1 MHNAQ
6 HLPAGRQ
13 EIPNHKSRLLEFRA
27 WGLISH
33 WELVIGV
40 FTTHYILHTIY
51 DILKPMDATPHPKH
65 SHLKLKLCVS
75 GAAETGHCGPNA
87 LDLAKELGREIAR
100 ANAVLVSGAT
110 TGFPL
115 WATIGAKE
123 AGGIT
128 IGLSPAASEQEH
140 IEVYKLPVDYLDVIA
155 YTGFGYS
162 GRNLLLTRA
171 SDAVFVGCGR
181 IGTINEF
188 TVAFEDRKPIG
199 ILEGD
204 WETDEVIKMIL
215 EKAHRPNDKI
225 IFDSSPKALVARVVE
240 LVKRDKERY
249 SYLYE
254 SRLVQ

>member
-1 MHNAQ
+1 MENQ
-6 HLPAGRQ
+6 L
-13 EIPNHKSRLLEFRA
+13 N
-27 WGLISH
+27 
-33 WELVIGV
+33 
-40 FTTHYILHTIY
+40 
-51 DILKPMDATPHPKH
+51 PKH

-75 GAAETGHCGPNA
+75 GAAETGNCGPNA
-87 LDLAKELGREIAR
+87 LELAKALGREIVR
-100 ANAVLVSGAT
+100 ANAVLITGAT

-123 AGGIT
+123 EGGFS
-128 IGLSPAASEQEH
+128 IGISPAASEREH
-140 IEVYKLPVDYLDVIA
+140 IEVYKLPVDYLDVIE

-204 WETDEVIKMIL
+204 WETDEVIKMII
-215 EKAHRPNDKI
+215 EKGHRPNDKI
-225 IFDSSPKALVARVVE
+225 VFDSDPKALVARVIE
-240 LVKRDKERY
+240 LVRREKAQY

-254 SRLVQ
+254 SSRLAQE